1 MQFRDFLPVS
11 TNTSVKESCY
21 GALGALIGLLGTAL
35 LCRWGLGLEVHWLIA
50 PMGASAV
57 LLFAVPAS
65 PWPSPGPSLWATGC
79 RP

>member
-35 LCRWGLGLEVHWLIA
+35 LCRWGLAGAANSSTAEA
-50 PMGASAV
+50 PMGAMSQCT
-57 LLFAVPAS
+57 S
-65 PWPSPGPSLWATGC
+65 SPSPGPSLWATGC